1 MFGKICPLHFYVS
14 LSTHIRKNVL
24 VSCDHLNH
32 FPYIWYLY
40 VQQRKVL
47 GLKFQ
52 ISNVIYLIFNNLSL
66 VICLFH
72 FQIGI
77 YHLPE

>member
-1 MFGKICPLHFYVS
+1 MFGKIRPLHFYVS

-24 VSCDHLNH
+24 VSCDHFNH
-32 FPYIWYLY
+32 FPYIWCLY

-47 GLKFQ
+47 GLKFP

-77 YHLPE
+77 YHLSE